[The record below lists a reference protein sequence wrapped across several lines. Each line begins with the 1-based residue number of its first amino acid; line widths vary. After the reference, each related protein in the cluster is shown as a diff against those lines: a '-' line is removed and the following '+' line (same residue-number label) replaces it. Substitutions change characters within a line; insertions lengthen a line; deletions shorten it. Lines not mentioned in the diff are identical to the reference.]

1 MPPATIRAPYGAATS
16 TLAGAL
22 PQPFPR
28 TMGPNCATYLQEVI
42 DSGLTSDMI
51 GRFEAAFATELG
63 VRHCIATPGCTP
75 ALAIL
80 AAALDFAPG
89 DEIIVSPV
97 TDYGTVQGLLAQNYI
112 PVFPDTLPGTI
123 NISRGQ
129 ADVVEGS

>member
-1 MPPATIRAPYGAATS
+1 MPAATIRAPYGAATS
-16 TLAGAL
+16 TPEGVL

-28 TMGPNCATYLQEVI
+28 TMGPNCAAYLQEVI

-80 AAALDFAPG
+80 AAAGAVGAAPVAAPPFAAG
-89 DEIIVSPV
+89 
-97 TDYGTVQGLLAQNYI
+97 GTGFWSGI
-112 PVFPDTLPGTI
+112 DI
-123 NISRGQ
+123 
-129 ADVVEGS
+129 